1 MAEKKRIAETKIV
14 EKRMSKPQGTRS
26 TVKPSDPIRSTTSR
40 SGGAAAEAAA
50 KPSGAQTQLSNF
62 EAAMKQFHTRNFRE
76 ARTLFEKA
84 AAGPERDVANRAS
97 LHKSMCDR
105 RLEQAKPVMGNAED
119 FYNYG
124 VAMIN
129 TRNIPE
135 ARSHLEQALKM
146 SPGADHIHY
155 ALALAQALDGDLAN
169 AHENLR
175 RAIELEPRNRT
186 MARQD
191 ADFAPLANQP
201 PFDALIYPEK
211 KEW

>member
-105 RLEQAKPVMGNAED
+105 RLEQALPRPQVVSLASAWTADQYQPIRLTPGTAN
-119 FYNYG
+119 
-124 VAMIN
+124 
-129 TRNIPE
+129 
-135 ARSHLEQALKM
+135 
-146 SPGADHIHY
+146 PGATWQI
-155 ALALAQALDGDLAN
+155 Q
-169 AHENLR
+169 
-175 RAIELEPRNRT
+175 
-186 MARQD
+186 
-191 ADFAPLANQP
+191 
-201 PFDALIYPEK
+201 
-211 KEW
+211 

>member
-14 EKRMSKPQGTRS
+14 EKRTSKPQGTRP
-26 TVKPSDPIRSTTSR
+26 TVKPSEPTR
-40 SGGAAAEAAA
+40 SGARSAAAAAEAAA
-50 KPSGAQTQLSNF
+50 KPNSAQIQLGNF
-62 EAAMKQFHTRNFRE
+62 EAAMKLFHARNFRE
-76 ARTLFEKA
+76 ARALFEKTV
-84 AAGPERDVANRAS
+84 AGPERDVANRAK
-97 LHKSMCDR
+97 LHMSMCDR
-105 RLEQAKPVMGNAED
+105 RLEQSRPVLGNAED
-119 FYNYG
+119 HYHYRI
-124 VAMIN
+124 AMIN
-129 TRNIPE
+129 TRNIRE
-135 ARSHLEQALKM
+135 ARVHLEQALKM

-155 ALALAQALDGDLAN
+155 ALALAQALDGDIAS

-211 KEW
+211 KDW